1 MLGINPSIMVHQLNI
16 SLSFLLVWQKKVFAQ
31 EMDKAIAEKVRK
43 LLEANFIRKVY
54 YPNWLA
60 NVVMVKMENDK

>member
-1 MLGINPSIMVHQLNI
+1 MLGINPNIMVHQLNI
-16 SLSFLLVWQKKVFAQ
+16 SPSFLLVWQKKAFAQ

>member
-16 SLSFLLVWQKKVFAQ
+16 SSSFLLVWQKVFAQ
-31 EMDKAIAEKVRK
+31 EMDKAIAKKVRK
-43 LLEANFIRKVY
+43 LLEVNFIRKVY

>member
-16 SLSFLLVWQKKVFAQ
+16 SPSFLLVWQKKVFAQ
-31 EMDKAIAEKVRK
+31 EMDKAVVEKVRK